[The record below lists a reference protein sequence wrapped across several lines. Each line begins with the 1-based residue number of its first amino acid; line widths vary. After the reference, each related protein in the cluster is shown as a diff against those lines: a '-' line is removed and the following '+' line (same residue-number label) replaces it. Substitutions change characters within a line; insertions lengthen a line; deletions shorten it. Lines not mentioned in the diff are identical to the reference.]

1 MKLYAKAFSFDID
14 FNFNE
19 LQFMRCQVWVT
30 GIFVF
35 LMDIKRWEYPS
46 KSIEGMGSIV
56 CWIFNN
62 LLIFV
67 YQTNS

>member
-46 KSIEGMGSIV
+46 KSIEGMG
-56 CWIFNN
+56 
-62 LLIFV
+62 
-67 YQTNS
+67 